1 VVLEQLVEQML
12 VQVVMLAEQ
21 VELIIL
27 EAQALLEVMQL
38 TMAMAVAVVVV
49 ALGGTLVFLVVQVE
63 MVLKVL
69 FTYMRKIGLEV

>member
-1 VVLEQLVEQML
+1 LVLEQLVEQML

-38 TMAMAVAVVVV
+38 AMPMAAAAAVV